1 MCRYQIHTL
10 LAEYMT
16 MLFFCLLKS
25 LLVLQFQGKQWQMRI
40 NEYLVHISFNAFD
53 MPIFM

>member
-1 MCRYQIHTL
+1 MCRYQLHTL